1 MDTAD
6 RFASPNRAVTEKV
19 MRSVVQIVALQR
31 AFLGNLSPVWTGS
44 GTVIHS
50 SGLILTNCHVANPRA
65 MGMSAP
71 AADMLGIAITGRSD
85 EAPALTYIA
94 QVAVQAPEI
103 DLAVLKIVS
112 GLDGKRVTSLNLPA
126 LDLGDSDALELG
138 DQICILGYPGI
149 GGETV
154 TFTTGAV
161 SGFSKESGV
170 SAKRAWIKTDATIA
184 GGNSGGTAV
193 DLDGLLIGV
202 PTQAAAGS
210 GITPV
215 DARPVV
221 DTNKDGRVDENDS
234 PIAIGGFIN
243 GLRPINL
250 AKPLLAKAGVS
261 AKPAAS
267 TVKPSGSAVKPPSG
281 TVKPPSGTVKPP
293 SGTVKPPSG
302 AVKPPSGVVKPP
314 SGVVKPPSGVVK
326 PPSGVVKPSG
336 GGSAPQPVAPPS
348 PGLAPKATGPA
359 FTHLVFSTQ
368 VSSDGRPINAAAILP
383 SGSSSLYGTFEFS
396 GMKNGLAWTQV
407 WAVDGKTVVSEQGA
421 WDAGATG
428 RRVLQLRNPNG
439 LPDGKYHLALAVK
452 GQVAAEGEVVVGRRT
467 DDTDTQVSGQVV
479 DQSTGRGISGALVI
493 ALRPGVKVQTF
504 VQQQSSD
511 MAYTSARTDSSGR
524 FAFPQQL
531 PKGQAYGLVVVARGY
546 QDLAIEGALRIG
558 ASAPEQAQLSA
569 IALAPE

>member
-1 MDTAD
+1 MDIAN
-6 RFASPNRAVTEKV
+6 RFASPNRAVTDKV
-19 MRSVVQIVALQR
+19 MHCVVQVVALQR

-44 GTVIHS
+44 GTLVHS
-50 SGLILTNCHVANPRA
+50 SGLVLTNCHVANPRA

-71 AADMLGIAITGRSD
+71 AADMLGIAITQRSD

-94 QVAVQAPEI
+94 KVAVQAPEM

-112 GLDGKRVTSLNLPA
+112 GLDGKAVTGLNLPA
-126 LDLGDSDALELG
+126 LELGDSDELELG
-138 DQICILGYPGI
+138 DQVCIFGYPGI

-161 SGFSKESGV
+161 AGFSKESGI

-193 DLDGLLIGV
+193 NLDGELIGI

-250 AKPLLAKAGVS
+250 AKPLLSKAGVGAT
-261 AKPAAS
+261 AKPSGS
-267 TVKPSGSAVKPPSG
+267 TVKPPSGAVKPPSGAVKPPSGTVKPPSGAVKPPSG

-293 SGTVKPPSG
+293 SGTVKP
-302 AVKPPSGVVKPP
+302 
-314 SGVVKPPSGVVK
+314 
-326 PPSGVVKPSG
+326 SG
-336 GGSAPQPVAPPS
+336 GVTAPKPVAPPS
-348 PGLAPKATGPA
+348 PGLSPTAATGPT
-359 FTHLVFSTQ
+359 FSHLVFSTK
-368 VSSDGRPINAAAILP
+368 VASDGRPINAAAILP
-383 SGSSSLYGTFEFS
+383 SGSSSLYATFEFDR
-396 GMKNGLAWTQV
+396 MKNGLQWTQV

-421 WDAGATG
+421 WDAGTSG
-428 RRVLQLRNPNG
+428 RRVLQLSNPQG
-439 LPDGKYHLALAVK
+439 LPNGKYHLALAVK
-452 GQVAAEGEVVVGRRT
+452 GEVAAEGEVVVGRQV
-467 DDTDTQVSGQVV
+467 DDTDTQISGQVV
-479 DQSTGRGISGALVI
+479 DQSSGRGISGALVI
-493 ALRPGVKVQTF
+493 ALRPGVKVQAF
-504 VQQQSSD
+504 LQQQSSD

-524 FAFPQQL
+524 FTFPQQL
-531 PKGQAYGLVVVARGY
+531 PKGQAYGLIVVARGF

-558 ASAPEQAQLSA
+558 SNAPEQAQLSA
-569 IALAPE
+569 IALTPE

>member
-44 GTVIHS
+44 GTLVHS

-85 EAPALTYIA
+85 EAPALTYLA
-94 QVAVQAPEI
+94 QVAAQSPEI

-112 GLDGKRVTSLNLPA
+112 GLDGKKVSALNLPA
-126 LDLGDSDALELG
+126 IDLGDSDALELG
-138 DQICILGYPGI
+138 DQVCIFGYPGI

-154 TFTTGAV
+154 TYTTGAV

-221 DTNKDGRVDENDS
+221 DTNKDGRVDEHDS

-250 AKPLLAKAGVS
+250 AKPLLAKAGVA
-261 AKPAAS
+261 AKPAAN
-267 TVKPSGSAVKPPSG
+267 TVKPSGS
-281 TVKPPSGTVKPP
+281 TVKPAGST
-293 SGTVKPPSG
+293 
-302 AVKPPSGVVKPP
+302 VKPPSGVVKPP

-326 PPSGVVKPSG
+326 PPSGTVKPPSGVVKPSG
-336 GGSAPQPVAPPS
+336 GAGAPQPVAPPS

-359 FTHLVFSTQ
+359 FTNLVFSTQ
-368 VSSDGRPINAAAILP
+368 VSADGRPVNAAAILA
-383 SGSSSLYGTFEFS
+383 SGSKSLYATFEFS

-407 WAVDGKTVVSEQGA
+407 WAVDGKTIVSEQGA
-421 WDAGATG
+421 WDAGAKG
-428 RRVLQLRNPNG
+428 RRALQLSNPSG
-439 LPDGKYHLALAVK
+439 LPNGKYHLALAVK
-452 GQVAAEGEVVVGRRT
+452 GQVTAEGEVVVGRRS

-479 DQSTGRGISGALVI
+479 DQSNGRGIAGALVI
-493 ALRPGVKVQTF
+493 ALRPGVKVQAF

-511 MAYTSARTDSSGR
+511 MAFTSARTDSSGR
-524 FAFPQQL
+524 FTFPQQL

-546 QDLAIEGALRIG
+546 RDLAIEGALRIG

-569 IALAPE
+569 IALSPE